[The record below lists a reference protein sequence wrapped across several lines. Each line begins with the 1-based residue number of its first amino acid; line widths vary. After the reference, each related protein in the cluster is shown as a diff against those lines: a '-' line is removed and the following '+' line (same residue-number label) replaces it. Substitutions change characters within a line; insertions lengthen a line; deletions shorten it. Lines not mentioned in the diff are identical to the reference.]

1 MSDVPTL
8 QRGTAIPHL
17 NGALMVLAAMER
29 VRDIGAAGSV
39 RVLSGVSMCREVSG
53 LCVT

>member
-8 QRGTAIPHL
+8 QRGTAIRHV
-17 NGALMVLAAMER
+17 NVALMVLAALER
-29 VRDIGAAGSV
+29 VRDIGAAGSD
-39 RVLSGVSMCREVSG
+39 RVLSGVSMCREVAG